1 MSQRL
6 EIGGLLYVAPQ
17 PLHLKACEAYFFMF
31 PITSLIRWVL
41 IIDSTTSFVDTA
53 SILSAT
59 SICFAIFS
67 AKDLRVEYDPLER
80 VIVMEEVAWVKPSAN
95 NCLSPASRL
104 PIVSNIRSSDAADG
118 HVLASSV

>member
-17 PLHLKACEAYFFMF
+17 PLHLRACEAYFFVF

-41 IIDSTTSFVDTA
+41 IIDPTTSFVDTA

-67 AKDLRVEYDPLER
+67 AKVLRVAYVPLAR
-80 VIVMEEVAWVKPSAN
+80 SLVIEGGAWAKPSPKT
-95 NCLSPASRL
+95 C
-104 PIVSNIRSSDAADG
+104 RSC
-118 HVLASSV
+118 

>member
-17 PLHLKACEAYFFMF
+17 PLHLKACVAYFFVF
-31 PITSLIRWVL
+31 PVTSLSRWVL
-41 IIDSTTSFVDTA
+41 IIHSTTSFVDTA

-67 AKDLRVEYDPLER
+67 AKFLRVEYAPLER
-80 VIVMEEVAWVKPSAN
+80 LVVIEEVVCVKSSLKT
-95 NCLSPASRL
+95 CLAP
-104 PIVSNIRSSDAADG
+104 VS
-118 HVLASSV
+118 HLH

>member
-17 PLHLKACEAYFFMF
+17 PLHLKACDAYFFVF

-41 IIDSTTSFVDTA
+41 IIDSTTSFVDTS

-59 SICFAIFS
+59 SICFSFLP
-67 AKDLRVEYDPLER
+67 AKVLNVEYAPLQR
-80 VIVMEEVAWVKPSAN
+80 LIVIEEVARVKPNPN
-95 NCLSPASRL
+95 NCFSPASLL
-104 PIVSNIRSSDAADG
+104 PIVSPIGSIDSAAWPC
-118 HVLASSV
+118 

>member
-1 MSQRL
+1 MSQRP

-17 PLHLKACEAYFFMF
+17 PLHLKACEAYFFAL

-67 AKDLRVEYDPLER
+67 AKVLRVEYAPLER
-80 VIVMEEVAWVKPSAN
+80 LIVMAEVAWVKPN
-95 NCLSPASRL
+95 PKNCLSPVSRL
-104 PIVSNIRSSDAADG
+104 PIVSTIGSSDAAG
-118 HVLASSV
+118 G